1 MPVKR
6 AGSGAAQDYI
16 QVGSQPRVHK
26 SGAFT
31 VHVVGCHGFTTLL
44 LRQPLA
50 FLAAEQHIVTRRGAS
65 LFLKSF
71 APLSWLG
78 NRNAQE
84 IFLRTF
90 QIFILF
96 LLKLLREAIVLLIQI
111 IFVRHFKNLK
121 ATIQR
126 NFLFLYF
133 IRPSSIQKISNFF
146 EIEIELRYYRISLH
160 SNYISLRNVS
170 NILPFALASSKEIFV
185 SLRRNDSLNRIFQT
199 GTNPR
204 LTGNDRFVSSHS
216 SILSPLFH
224 VVPRRSTYLFAAS
237 VCEEATTPTKIPPA
251 CPSIHIDERER
262 DFVPS

>member
-50 FLAAEQHIVTRRGAS
+50 FLAAEQHTVTRRGAS

-121 ATIQR
+121 ATIRKKFPIVYLDQVR
-126 NFLFLYF
+126 FK
-133 IRPSSIQKISNFF
+133 KIPNFF

-160 SNYISLRNVS
+160 PNYISLRNVS

-224 VVPRRSTYLFAAS
+224 VVPRCSTYLFAAS

>member
-90 QIFILF
+90 QIFI
-96 LLKLLREAIVLLIQI
+96 
-111 IFVRHFKNLK
+111 
-121 ATIQR
+121 
-126 NFLFLYF
+126 Y
-133 IRPSSIQKISNFF
+133 S
-146 EIEIELRYYRISLH
+146 Y
-160 SNYISLRNVS
+160 
-170 NILPFALASSKEIFV
+170 
-185 SLRRNDSLNRIFQT
+185 
-199 GTNPR
+199 
-204 LTGNDRFVSSHS
+204 
-216 SILSPLFH
+216 
-224 VVPRRSTYLFAAS
+224 
-237 VCEEATTPTKIPPA
+237 
-251 CPSIHIDERER
+251 
-262 DFVPS
+262 